1 MKYFVFVLALAAF
14 GQPKLPKEAPRES
27 IQALGYRWDVQS
39 AGDWEIA
46 KIDGIDTLRLR
57 KSGEPTI
64 PRRPTKF
71 AIADTEPFSKVTIEV
86 EMRRQGGKS
95 LIIVYG
101 WQDPNHWNYAHI
113 SADEGKQIHVHNGMF
128 HVFGGERVR
137 ISSLEGP
144 NSLPTEDWAKVK
156 LVFDGET
163 GRCYAEVNG
172 KRNPSLEAV
181 DLSLRWGKIGLGS
194 FNETGDFRNLKITG
208 TRK

>member
-1 MKYFVFVLALAAF
+1 MKYFVFAF
-14 GQPKLPKEAPRES
+14 AIAVMAQPQLPKEAPKES

-39 AGDWEIA
+39 AGDWAIEKEGGVEI
-46 KIDGIDTLRLR
+46 LRLR
-57 KSGEPTI
+57 KRGEPTV

-71 AIADTEPFSKVTIEV
+71 AIADTGPFKKVTVEL

-95 LIIVYG
+95 LMIVYG
-101 WQDPNHWNYAHI
+101 WQDPNHWNYAHV
-113 SADEGKQIHVHNGMF
+113 SGDEGKQVNVHNGMF

-144 NSLPTEDWAKVK
+144 NSLPTEEWTPVK

-163 GRCYAEVNG
+163 GRCYVEVKG

-208 TRK
+208 TPR